1 MEYVNKVSMV
11 TNANHVNV
19 LLQTPATTLQIRV
32 VLLSQPLHLCV
43 DAKLDMLVAVV
54 RNALMGTL
62 ESQRNEMESVNSV
75 CAVEIL
81 ISD

>member
-32 VLLSQPLHLCV
+32 VLLSQPLHSCV

-54 RNALMGTL
+54 RNALM